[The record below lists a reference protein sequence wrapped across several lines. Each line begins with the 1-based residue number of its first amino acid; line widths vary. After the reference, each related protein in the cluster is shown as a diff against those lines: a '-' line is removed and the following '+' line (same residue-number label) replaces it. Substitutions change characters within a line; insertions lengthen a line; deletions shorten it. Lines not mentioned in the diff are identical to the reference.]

1 MPAQLSAVVLG
12 TGRMAPGIASALIQA
27 GAQVT
32 VAGRSLDRA
41 VRTAELGGVGVRARG
56 LEPGTFRGARLVVE
70 TVIEDFD
77 VKTQVYALV
86 APWLDRDAVLA
97 TNTSGLSIS
106 ALGRGLPRPGAFAG
120 LHFLY
125 PADITAV
132 VEIIAGEDTSDETV
146 GALSNLAVAMGKAP
160 IVARRD
166 VPGFVWNRL
175 QHALLREALWLVD
188 QQVADIATVDAAVS
202 DGLAPR
208 WLAAG
213 PFATADLGG
222 MDTWSR
228 VATEIFPHLAADPGL
243 AVALDEHARASTT
256 FYEWEAGGQH
266 GVAALRSQAIQTSR
280 DVAAARRRLTPS
292 ATPAGSWRAPGDR
305 ADWLARLVRYAAVL
319 RSIADALDAQPLPD
333 DISRTSGELRLLAAR
348 FEDAA
353 VPAQPGLPQESGQP

>member
-1 MPAQLSAVVLG
+1 MPAQTSAVVLG
-12 TGRMAPGIASALIQA
+12 TGRMAPGIASALAQA

-41 VRTAELGGVGVRARG
+41 VRAAKLAGVGVTARE
-56 LEPGTFRGARLVVE
+56 LEPDTFRGARIIVE
-70 TVIEDFD
+70 TVTEDFD
-77 VKTQVYALV
+77 VKAQVYALV
-86 APWLDRDAVLA
+86 APWLGADAVLA

-132 VEIIAGEDTSDETV
+132 VEIIAGEDTTDETV
-146 GALSNLAVAMGKAP
+146 GALSDLAVAMGKAP

-188 QQVADIATVDAAVS
+188 HQVADIATVDAAVS

-213 PFATADLGG
+213 PFATVDLGG

-228 VATEIFPHLAADPGL
+228 VATEIFPHLASDPAL
-243 AVALDEHARASTT
+243 AAGLDEHARAGTT
-256 FYEWEAGGQH
+256 FYEWDAGAQP
-266 GVAALRSQAIQTSR
+266 GVAELRSQAIQTSR
-280 DVAAARRRLTPS
+280 DVTAARRRLTP
-292 ATPAGSWRAPGDR
+292 AARPGRTAREPGDGGDGRAP
-305 ADWLARLVRYAAVL
+305 LARHAALL

-333 DISRTSGELRLLAAR
+333 EIARTSGELRLLAAR
-348 FEDAA
+348 YEDAA
-353 VPAQPGLPQESGQP
+353 AAAQPQESGQT